1 MLYSINLLFTVMTFN
16 PPSTTNFL
24 LSMTMEILYYDS
36 PFVMVEMLT
45 NDYGIMFFINYI

>member
-1 MLYSINLLFTVMTFN
+1 MTFN

-24 LSMTMEILYYDS
+24 LGMTVEILYHDS
-36 PFVMVEMLT
+36 PSVMAEMLT